1 MKILVNATPL
11 TNLFTGISRYVS
23 CLYQQLEKN
32 RDLKVS
38 YITNSIYSQEI
49 PRQAE
54 PAAWVKRT
62 NWIWNLPDFMVT
74 AVRAMYWLQY
84 EARVRK
90 YSSQYKHDIYHE
102 TGFVPVAAKNIPVIY
117 TLYDLSL
124 IKYSKEHP
132 RERVWFFNFFFKRRI
147 PYAAHIITIS
157 EFMRAE
163 MLRELPLTPEQ
174 VTAIPL
180 APDTSF
186 FPRQHEDIAK
196 MLDYMNLPKEYIL
209 FVGTLEPRKNLSI
222 LIKALALISSK
233 IPLILVGWH
242 GWGDKA
248 WFQDVQS
255 LGLEG
260 RVYRTGYIDEETLA
274 GLYSGARIFIYP
286 SFYEGFGLPVLEAM
300 SCGCPVICSRAA
312 SLPEVAGDAAL
323 FFNPHSPRDLAQT
336 IERLLSSDEL
346 RLSFAEKG
354 LKRARAFSWVNTAA
368 KTLNVFKQ
376 VYQESRTNTHKK
388 STAAGKKH
396 DG

>member
-23 CLYQQLEKN
+23 CLYQQVEKN
-32 RDLKVS
+32 RDVAVS
-38 YITNSIYSQEI
+38 YITNSMYSQEM
-49 PRQAE
+49 PQQTE

-74 AVRAMYWLQY
+74 AARSLYWLQY
-84 EARVRK
+84 EARVRR
-90 YSSQYKHDIYHE
+90 YSMQHKHDLYHE
-102 TGFVPVAAKNIPVIY
+102 TGFVPVAATHLPVIY

-124 IKYSKEHP
+124 TKYAEEHP
-132 RERVWFFNFFFKRRI
+132 RERVWFFNLFFKRRL

-163 MLRELPLTPEQ
+163 MIHELHLAPER

-180 APDTSF
+180 APDASF
-186 FPRQHEDIAK
+186 FPRQNQDIAK
-196 MLDYMNLPKEYIL
+196 MLDIKNLPKEYIL
-209 FVGTLEPRKNLSI
+209 CVGTLEPRKNLAI
-222 LIKALALISSK
+222 LIKALALIPSK

-242 GWGDKA
+242 GWGDKK
-248 WFQDVQS
+248 WSRDIQT

-286 SFYEGFGLPVLEAM
+286 SLYEGFGLPVLEAM

-323 FFNPHSPRDLAQT
+323 FFNPHAPQDLAQA
-336 IERLLSSDEL
+336 IEQLLGNDQL
-346 RLSFAEKG
+346 RRSFAERG
-354 LKRARAFSWVNTAA
+354 LQRARAFSWDKTAE
-368 KTLNVFKQ
+368 KTLDVFRH
-376 VYQESRTNTHKK
+376 VYQQNELAKK
-388 STAAGKKH
+388 SIAAGKRS
-396 DG
+396 

>member
-32 RDLKVS
+32 RDLAVS
-38 YITNSIYSQEI
+38 YITNGLYSQQM
-49 PRQAE
+49 PRQTE

-74 AVRAMYWLQY
+74 AARSLYWLQY

-90 YSSQYKHDIYHE
+90 YSTQHNHDLYHE
-102 TGFVPVAAKNIPVIY
+102 TGFVPVAATNLPIIY

-124 IKYSKEHP
+124 AKYSEEHP
-132 RERVWFFNFFFKRRI
+132 RERVWFFNLFFKRRL

-157 EFMRAE
+157 EFMRRE
-163 MLRELPLTPEQ
+163 MIHELQLAPER

-186 FPRQHEDIAK
+186 FPRQHQDITK
-196 MLDYMNLPKEYIL
+196 MLDFKNLPKEYIL
-209 FVGTLEPRKNLSI
+209 CVGTLEPRKNLAL
-222 LIKALALISSK
+222 LIKALALIPSK

-242 GWGDKA
+242 GWGDKK
-248 WFQDVQS
+248 WLQDIQG

-274 GLYSGARIFIYP
+274 CLYSGARIFIYP
-286 SFYEGFGLPVLEAM
+286 SLYEGFGLPVLEAM
-300 SCGCPVICSRAA
+300 SCGCPVLCSHAA

-323 FFNPHSPRDLAQT
+323 FFDPHSSQDLAQA
-336 IERLLSSDEL
+336 IERLLGSEQL
-346 RLSFAEKG
+346 RLSFAQRG
-354 LKRARAFSWVNTAA
+354 LQRARAFSWDKTAE
-368 KTLNVFKQ
+368 KTLDVFRQ
-376 VYQESRTNTHKK
+376 VCQQDELSKK
-388 STAAGKKH
+388 
-396 DG
+396 

>member
-23 CLYQQLEKN
+23 CLYRQLEKN
-32 RDLKVS
+32 QDFKAS
-38 YITNSIYSQEI
+38 YITNGMYSQEM
-49 PRQAE
+49 PRQTA
-54 PAAWVKRT
+54 PDAWVKRT

-74 AVRAMYWLQY
+74 TIRSLYWLQY

-90 YSSQYKHDIYHE
+90 YSRRYKHDLYHE
-102 TGFVPVAAKNIPVIY
+102 TGFVPVAAKSLPIVY

-124 IKYSKEHP
+124 IKYPEEHP
-132 RERVWFFNFFFKRRI
+132 RERVWFFNLFFKRRL

-157 EFMRAE
+157 EFIRAE
-163 MLRELPLTPEQ
+163 MLNELPLAPEQ
-174 VTAIPL
+174 ITAIPL

-196 MLDYMNLPKEYIL
+196 MLDFKNLPKEYIL

-222 LIKALALISSK
+222 LIKALALTTSK

-242 GWGDKA
+242 GWGDKK
-248 WFQDVQS
+248 WSQDIQS

-274 GLYSGARIFIYP
+274 CLYSGARIFIYP

-312 SLPEVAGDAAL
+312 SLPEVAGEAAL
-323 FFNPHSPRDLAQT
+323 LFDPHSPRDLAQA
-336 IERLLSSDEL
+336 IEQLLGSDEL
-346 RLSFAEKG
+346 RRTLAEQG
-354 LKRARAFSWVNTAA
+354 MKRTRAFSWDNTAA
-368 KTLNVFKQ
+368 KTLDVFKQ
-376 VYQESRTNTHKK
+376 VYQKNRNGH
-388 STAAGKKH
+388 A
-396 DG
+396 

>member
-23 CLYQQLEKN
+23 CLYQRLEKN
-32 RDLKVS
+32 NRDIAVS
-38 YITNSIYSQEI
+38 YITNGMYSQEM
-49 PRQAE
+49 PRQTE

-74 AVRAMYWLQY
+74 AVRSLYWLQY
-84 EARVRK
+84 ERRVRK
-90 YSSQYKHDIYHE
+90 YSSQFNHDLYHE
-102 TGFVPVAAKNIPVIY
+102 TGFVPVAADNMPVIY

-124 IKYSKEHP
+124 LKYSEEHP
-132 RERVWFFNFFFKRRI
+132 RERVWFFNLFFKRRL

-163 MLRELPLTPEQ
+163 MLHELPVTPEQ

-180 APDTSF
+180 APDVSF
-186 FPRQHEDIAK
+186 FPRLHEDVAK
-196 MLDYMNLPKEYIL
+196 MLDFNNLPKDYIL

-222 LIKALALISSK
+222 LIKALALVKSE
-233 IPLILVGWH
+233 IPLVLVGWH
-242 GWGDKA
+242 GWGDKE
-248 WFQDVQS
+248 WFQDVQR

-312 SLPEVAGDAAL
+312 SLPEVAGDAAI
-323 FFNPHSPRDLAQT
+323 FFNPHSPRELAQA
-336 IERLLSSDEL
+336 IEGLLGSEQMRLG
-346 RLSFAEKG
+346 FAEKG
-354 LKRARAFSWVNTAA
+354 LKRAHTFSWDTTAA
-368 KTLNVFKQ
+368 KTLDVFKQ
-376 VYQESRTNTHKK
+376 VYQEGRTNRHKQA
-388 STAAGKKH
+388 TAAGEKI
-396 DG
+396 